1 MVSVL
6 ELDLNAISDNLRF
19 STGKANWKG
28 FQLPLADIFEA
39 SKAWKEIC
47 EGHNKLWL
55 CWNVD
60 PAWNFVQQKMAKE
73 LGWTPLV
80 GGDPRAGKPT
90 LVDGALEIDF
100 NATFGLPMIH
110 MVFAIEFAFL
120 YAPEKLAFWHSDLLV
135 RPHKLKKYAGMMNSL
150 KAGDMLV
157 TKPGRGIKQKIR
169 GQQIRYW
176 ELLGCTTQSASAH
189 QFEHGAGW
197 MANIMYHPMTPQSPE
212 EKVRRAKQYY
222 DHGAGIHYWA
232 NHYKPKSSKI
242 TTISEGKLDEGHFSR
257 IRAKN
262 YQKTSPNN
270 ARRDLTSELSLNF
283 DLTQEACK
291 LGLERYL

>member
-1 MVSVL
+1 
-6 ELDLNAISDNLRF
+6 
-19 STGKANWKG
+19 
-28 FQLPLADIFEA
+28 
-39 SKAWKEIC
+39 
-47 EGHNKLWL
+47 
-55 CWNVD
+55 
-60 PAWNFVQQKMAKE
+60 
-73 LGWTPLV
+73 
-80 GGDPRAGKPT
+80 
-90 LVDGALEIDF
+90 
-100 NATFGLPMIH
+100 
-110 MVFAIEFAFL
+110 
-120 YAPEKLAFWHSDLLV
+120 
-135 RPHKLKKYAGMMNSL
+135 MMNSL